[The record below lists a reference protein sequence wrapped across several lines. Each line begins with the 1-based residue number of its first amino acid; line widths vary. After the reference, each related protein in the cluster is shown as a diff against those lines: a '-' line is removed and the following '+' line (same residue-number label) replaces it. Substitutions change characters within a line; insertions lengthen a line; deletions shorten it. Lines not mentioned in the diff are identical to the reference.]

1 VAPKPPNNPP
11 PSANSTWKAK
21 LSSDG
26 KGVVIPSAYNA
37 AVILA
42 HDPVFHRIFARNAFT
57 ARNIVVTAPPSAI
70 SSTAPQPG
78 PYPRAWAEND
88 IFIVQAYLNK
98 NYNHK
103 FGFETVERAMAATA
117 ASTSFHPVLDWIETL
132 AWDNTPRIDTWL
144 TTVFG
149 APDTPYTRAIG
160 AMFLIAA
167 VRRVRSPG
175 CQFDQMLVLEGAQN
189 LGKSRSCRTLFGTE
203 WFTDDLPHDLRNK
216 DSPLALL
223 GVWGIELSEI
233 DHLLRNDVEVVKA
246 FLSRRID
253 RFRPPYGRGMIEQPR
268 QSVMLGTTNS
278 DDYLR
283 DATGNRR
290 FWPVRCAK
298 ADYTWIAE
306 HRDQLWAEAAA
317 REATGE
323 SIFLATGHQAT
334 ETAQAEQE
342 NRLDE
347 DPWTEPVRDFLADL
361 DKSYAHEILADALKV
376 PTERQDKRAQI
387 RLAKIL
393 KLLGW
398 SRRMS
403 RDEGGFVTRFW
414 QKSNNSTGHELSA
427 PPPKRMKKRDSD
439 YQELDIGQFGPRNH
453 TDMQPPVTD
462 YEF

>member
-1 VAPKPPNNPP
+1 MAPNPPNNPP
-11 PSANSTWKAK
+11 SANTTWKAK
-21 LSSDG
+21 IASDG
-26 KGVVIPSAYNA
+26 KGFVIPSAYNA

-42 HDPVFHRIFARNAFT
+42 HDPVFARIFARNAFT
-57 ARNIVVTAPPSAI
+57 ARNIVVSAPPAAI
-70 SSTAPQPG
+70 SSMAPQPG

-103 FGFETVERAMAATA
+103 FGFETTERAMAATA

-189 LGKSRSCRTLFGTE
+189 LGKSRSCRTLFGSE

-306 HRDQLWAEAAA
+306 HRDELWAEAAT

-323 SIFLATGHQAT
+323 SIFLANGHEAAI
-334 ETAQAEQE
+334 TAQTEQE
-342 NRLDE
+342 IRLDE
-347 DPWTEPVRDFLADL
+347 DPWTEPVSSFLADK
-361 DKSYAHEILADALKV
+361 DTAYAHDILAQAVRLQPD
-376 PTERQDKRAQI
+376 RQDKRAQV
-387 RLAKIL
+387 RLGKIL
-393 KLLGW
+393 RNQGW
-398 SRRMS
+398 SRRVG
-403 RDEGGFVTRFW
+403 RDQDGKIVRFW
-414 QKSNNSTGHELSA
+414 QKGIGLSLYATTA
-427 PPPKRMKKRDSD
+427 PPPKHQTTHTSENYAD
-439 YQELDIGQFGPRNH
+439 EAH
-453 TDMQPPVTD
+453 TDELPPVTF
-462 YEF
+462 YTE